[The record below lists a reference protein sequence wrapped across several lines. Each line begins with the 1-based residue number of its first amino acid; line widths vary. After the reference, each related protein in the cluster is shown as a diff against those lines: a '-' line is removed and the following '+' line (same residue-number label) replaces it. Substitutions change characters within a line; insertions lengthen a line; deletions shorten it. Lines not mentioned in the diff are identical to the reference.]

1 MVIYG
6 ENIEIG
12 KMQWRELDVRLEK
25 MNYKPPVPLS
35 KQEKIGAVLMGV
47 IVALTYLLAYG
58 YYLS

>member
-1 MVIYG
+1 
-6 ENIEIG
+6 
-12 KMQWRELDVRLEK
+12 

-35 KQEKIGAVLMGV
+35 KQEKIEAVLMGV